1 MSFLNNS
8 YYLNK
13 DLIFIFMNK
22 KYGIIVL
29 IVLLFGVLAYF
40 YTQKPHRDI
49 GAEKVEFRLSSDTL
63 LDQFISDEDAASS
76 KFLDKTIVIF
86 GSVTEI
92 NKNFLTLDDKIYCKF
107 DVVIPKK
114 NTNSSIAIKGRC
126 IGFDSLLQQIKLDQ
140 CLILEP

>member
-13 DLIFIFMNK
+13 DLIFVFMNK

-29 IVLLFGVLAYF
+29 FVLLLGLVAYF
-40 YTQKPHRDI
+40 HTQKPHRDI

-63 LDQFISDEDAASS
+63 LNQFISDEGAASS

-107 DVVIPKK
+107 DGVIPNN
-114 NTNSSIAIKGRC
+114 NTKSLIEIKGRC
-126 IGFDSLLQQIKLDQ
+126 IGFDSLSEQIKLDQ
-140 CLILEP
+140 CSILEP

>member
-1 MSFLNNS
+1 L
-8 YYLNK
+8 
-13 DLIFIFMNK
+13 
-22 KYGIIVL
+22 
-29 IVLLFGVLAYF
+29 GVLAYF

-86 GSVTEI
+86 GSVTET